1 VSEGRAPR
9 RRRRDTVKKPPS
21 PRRWMALGLPIAVA
35 AAVIVIAWVAIAAIR
50 WFAPA
55 GDAVS
60 VPSFVDMQFSEA
72 EALAKSAHLS
82 LRIVARK
89 PDYHAPKDRIV
100 GQLPA
105 AGGHVREGR
114 TVDVVV
120 SDGEPTTKVPN
131 VANMSV
137 RDATVTLENARLDVG
152 SVQEQ
157 IDSDVA
163 EGTVL
168 SQKPE
173 ALSDVPAGTKIDL
186 VIAKG
191 RPIAYAPNFVG
202 MPIAAANAAAKDA
215 HVVLAPSVQLPIAP
229 GAPKKGIVVSQDP
242 PAGQQMKPHERI
254 TLQVSGGAPP
264 TPPPSPGAVVPS
276 PAEATQSP
284 GSSSTPQASQTNLL
298 STPSAPRGLRVSV
311 ALPQSASPV
320 RIRVV
325 LLDASGSR
333 TLYDQQTRGGF
344 TLSFDLTVTGAGTL
358 QTYVGESLVNSTP
371 L

>member
-1 VSEGRAPR
+1 
-9 RRRRDTVKKPPS
+9 
-21 PRRWMALGLPIAVA
+21 MALALPIAVA
-35 AAVIVIAWVAIAAIR
+35 AAVIVIAWVAIAAVR
-50 WFAPA
+50 WFSPA
-55 GDAVS
+55 GDSIS
-60 VPSFVDMQFSEA
+60 VPSFVGMQYSQA
-72 EALAKSAHLS
+72 EDAAKAAHLS

-89 PDYHAPKDRIV
+89 PDYHAPKDRVV

-114 TVDVVV
+114 VVDVVV

-137 RDATVTLENARLDVG
+137 RDATVALENARLDVG
-152 SVQEQ
+152 SVQTQ

-202 MPIAAANAAAKDA
+202 LQIAAANAAAKDA
-215 HVVLAPSVQLPIAP
+215 HVELAPSVQQPIAP
-229 GAPKKGIVVSQDP
+229 SAPPKGIVVSQDP
-242 PAGQQMKPHERI
+242 PAGQQMKPHERVK
-254 TLQVSGGAPP
+254 LQVSGGAPP
-264 TPPPSPGAVVPS
+264 TPPPSPTPVPPIPSSSSEAGA
-276 PAEATQSP
+276 QSP
-284 GSSSTPQASQTNLL
+284 GLTPSPQPSQTNLL
-298 STPSAPRGLRVSV
+298 SAPATPRGLRVSV
-311 ALPQSASPV
+311 ALPESPAPA

-358 QTYVGESLVNSTP
+358 QTFVGESLVNSTS